1 MNNFQF
7 WSPTQF
13 VFGKNAQKEVGK
25 VLQGHGYH
33 KVLIHYG
40 GGSVIKSGLLDEVK
54 KSLDA
59 AGIAHIE
66 LGGAQPNPID
76 TLVYEGIDVARK
88 EKVDFILAVGGG
100 STIDSAKSIAMGVPY
115 DGDFWDFFSK
125 GVEIR
130 EALPVGTVLTIPA
143 AGSEASNS
151 CVITKMDGML
161 KRGAGSELLRPKVS
175 FMNPELT
182 YTLPPY
188 QTAAGA
194 TDMMAHI
201 FERYFSNTKGVELT
215 NRMSEAVLKTIIK
228 EVPIA
233 LREPENY
240 DARANI
246 MWAGMVAHNN
256 ILGVGREQD
265 WSSHQIEHELSA
277 LYDVTHGAGLAVIFP
292 AWMRYQYKHDIPLF
306 AQFAVRVWN
315 CEMDYENPEVTAL
328 EGIKKVKEFFK
339 SIGMPTNFKE
349 LGAKEEDIPLLAS
362 KCGANNNGM
371 MGYFHPLT
379 LQEVEEVYRLACE

>member
-7 WSPTQF
+7 WAPTKF
-13 VFGKNAQKEVGK
+13 VFGKGAQKETGK
-25 VLQGHGYH
+25 TIKEYGYQ

-40 GGSVIKSGLLDEVK
+40 GGSVVRSGLLDEVK
-54 KSLDA
+54 KSLDE
-59 AGIAHIE
+59 AGVSYIE
-66 LGGAQPNPID
+66 LGGVQPNPID
-76 TLVYEGIDVARK
+76 TLVYEGIDMARK

-100 STIDSAKSIAMGVPY
+100 SVIDSAKAIAMGVPY

-125 GVEIR
+125 EAEIR
-130 EALPVGTVLTIPA
+130 EALPVGTILTIPA
-143 AGSEASNS
+143 AGSEASPS
-151 CVITKMDGML
+151 CVITKTDGML
-161 KRGAGSELLRPKVS
+161 KRGAGSDLLRPKVS

-194 TDMMAHI
+194 ADMMAHI
-201 FERYFSNTKGVELT
+201 FERYFSQTKGVELT
-215 NRMSEAVLKTIIK
+215 DRMCESVLKTIIK
-228 EVPIA
+228 EVPVA

-246 MWAGMVAHNN
+246 MWAATVAHND
-256 ILGVGREQD
+256 ILGLGREED

-277 LYDVTHGAGLAVIFP
+277 LYGVAHGAGLAVIFP
-292 AWMRYQYKHDIPLF
+292 AWLRYQYKHDIPLF

-315 CEMDYENPEVTAL
+315 CEMDYQNPEKTAQ
-328 EGIKKVKEFFK
+328 EGIQKVKEFFK
-339 SIGMPTNFKE
+339 SIGMPTNFEE
-349 LGAKEEDIPLLAS
+349 LGAKEEDIELLAS
-362 KCGANNNGM
+362 KCGMNNNGK

-379 LQEVEEVYRLACE
+379 VNDVEAVYRLACE